1 MAKRGALARRPVG
14 EWGVRLALA
23 AVATGIAYGSISRS
37 TAYML
42 RGKAPEQAYAL
53 APEDGRIGAILSEKL
68 SGAEADSAERNR
80 SDMLARQA
88 LRHDPTAVSAV
99 ATLGINAQIRE
110 NTAAAR
116 RIFAYAD
123 KLSRRDLRTRLWAIE
138 DAVARNDIAGA
149 LRNYDTAL
157 RTSRVAAD
165 LLFPVLAS
173 AITNSD
179 IRSDLIRL
187 LGTRPIWGDHF
198 VTYLAVNG
206 PDTRATASVLATLRS
221 RGMNLP
227 EGTEALLI
235 PRLLA
240 AGQTDDA
247 WTYYRSMRRGVDR
260 QMSRDAN
267 FEANL
272 TLPSPFDW
280 TPITDSG
287 ISTTIQHGENS
298 GLVDISVPPNLG
310 GPLLRQTQVLSPG
323 NYVIEGHSIA
333 VEGPNSD
340 YFYWTLT
347 CGDGRELGRVPVPAS
362 SRQGGRFT
370 GQITVPTACPVQ
382 QFMLVAKPTDQMSGL
397 TGQIDFVRLRPAGR

>member
-1 MAKRGALARRPVG
+1 MARRGALARRPVR
-14 EWGVRLALA
+14 EWGVRLTLA
-23 AVATGIAYGSISRS
+23 TVATGIAYGSISRS

-99 ATLGINAQIRE
+99 ATLGINAQIRGD
-110 NTAAAR
+110 TAAAR

-138 DAVARNDIAGA
+138 DAVARNDIAVA

-179 IRSDLIRL
+179 IRSDLVRL
-187 LGTRPIWGDHF
+187 LRTRPIWGDHF

-240 AGQTDDA
+240 TGQTDDA
-247 WTYYRSMRRGVDR
+247 WAYYQSMRRGVDR
-260 QMSRDAN
+260 QISRDTS

-280 TPITDSG
+280 VLITDSG
-287 ISTTIQHGENS
+287 ISTTIQRGENG
-298 GLVDISVPPNLG
+298 GLVDISVPSNLG
-310 GPLLRQTQVLSPG
+310 GPLLRQTQVLLPG

-333 VEGPNSD
+333 VERPNGD
-340 YFYWTLT
+340 YLYWALT
-347 CGDGRELGRVPVPAS
+347 CDDGRELGRVPVPDS
-362 SRQGGRFT
+362 SKQGGRFM
-370 GQITVPTACPVQ
+370 GQITVPARCPVQ
-382 QFMLVAKPTDQMSGL
+382 QFTLVAKPTDQMSGL
-397 TGQIDFVRLRPAGR
+397 TGQIDFVRLRPVGR